1 VERNSIFRIIR
12 NFLFSKRNREFLIF
26 LFFLALSGI
35 FWLMMTLNE
44 NYEREV
50 AIPVRIVNVPK
61 EVMLTSEAQDT
72 VRMIVRDKG
81 IVILAYLYSKDIQPI
96 DINFKLYDRG
106 NGTGVVSPA
115 ELQKLANRKLGS
127 SSKIIAVNTSKLVF
141 FYNTG
146 ASKRVP
152 VRWSGRVIPE
162 NLYFISRVEYWPDS
176 VTIFASE
183 KMLDSIKT
191 VYTEPLN
198 YVNFHDTLL
207 VECRMRKIEGVKIQ
221 PDRIRIG
228 FFTDV
233 LTEERMN
240 NIPVVGI
247 NMPEGK
253 VLRTFPAKVSVKFVT
268 GVSIFRTL
276 KASDFLI
283 VADYNEIKNN
293 PAEKCNIYLKQMPN
307 GISHAQLEIKQVDY
321 LIEEPP
327 TLAEPDKNMATKPG
341 IDQ

>member
-1 VERNSIFRIIR
+1 MEQNSIFLIIR
-12 NFLFSKRNREFLIF
+12 NFLFSKWNREFLIF

-44 NYEREV
+44 SYEREV
-50 AIPVRIVNVPK
+50 AIPIRIVNVPK
-61 EVMLTSEAQDT
+61 EVVLTSDSRDT
-72 VRMIVRDKG
+72 VKMTVRDKG
-81 IVILAYLYSKDIQPI
+81 IVIMTYLYGEGIKPI

-106 NGTGVVSPA
+106 NGNGVVSSA
-115 ELQKLANRKLGS
+115 ELQKLAIRHLGS
-127 SSKIIAVNTSKLVF
+127 STKITSVNTNKLEF
-141 FYNTG
+141 YYNTG
-146 ASKRVP
+146 ARKRVP

-183 KMLDSIKT
+183 EKLDSIKT
-191 VYTEPLN
+191 VYTEQLN

-207 VECRMRKIEGVKIQ
+207 VECKMRKIEGVKIL
-221 PDRIRIG
+221 PDRIRMG
-228 FFTDV
+228 FYTDV
-233 LTEERMN
+233 LTEERIN
-240 NIPVVGI
+240 GIPVTGI

-276 KASDFLI
+276 RPSDFLV
-283 VADYNEIKNN
+283 VADYDEIKEN
-293 PAEKCNIYLKQMPN
+293 PSDKCNIYLKQMPN

-321 LIEEPP
+321 LIEDPP
-327 TLAEPDKNMATKPG
+327 TPTEP
-341 IDQ
+341 